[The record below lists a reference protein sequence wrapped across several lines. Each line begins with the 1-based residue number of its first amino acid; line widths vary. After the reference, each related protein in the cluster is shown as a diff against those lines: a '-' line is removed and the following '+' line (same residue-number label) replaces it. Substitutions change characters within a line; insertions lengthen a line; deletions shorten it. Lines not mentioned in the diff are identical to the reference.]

1 MKKLNLILI
10 SFLSFSF
17 SQSLDSLDIVI
28 NNLRTIVEN
37 ASRTNKKVL
46 VDDFTG
52 LDCPYCGYAS
62 LAVSDMLDEFP
73 ETLISAQ
80 WHLSNFTP
88 DDSDFDECI
97 YVSNVEECFETRAN
111 YYGWD
116 SINAVP
122 IEAFNGLEVIT
133 GANSEL
139 EAYNGY
145 VPIYQSL
152 VDQATPYVIDING
165 LKDSLYVEYDVT
177 VTMTANMASDNQY
190 VHVFIVEDNIMSVWW
205 IFGDVNHNARNV
217 VRRWNSVLNL
227 NINETGQS
235 QTFSGAFTINDVAW
249 NPDSI
254 KVIALV
260 QNSSTSEVFQVEQM
274 NINNFDSDGDGIIG
288 SQDNCPDLYN
298 PGQEDIDN
306 DQLGDACDICDNS
319 SVWVSGNINGEVD
332 VDQYYTVDIFDL
344 LTLSDLISSNYSS
357 SCGYQ
362 ISDVNDDGTTNLLD
376 VFEFVALIMQG

>member
-1 MKKLNLILI
+1 MKNLYLFL
-10 SFLSFSF
+10 FLSFSF

-28 NNLRTIVEN
+28 NNLRTVVES

-80 WHLSNFTP
+80 WHLENFTP
-88 DDSDFDECI
+88 DYSDFDDCI
-97 YVSNVEECFETRAN
+97 YNGLVGECFETRAS

-116 SINAVP
+116 TINAVP

-133 GANSEL
+133 GANSQL

-145 VPIYQSL
+145 VPVYQSV
-152 VDQATPYVIDING
+152 VDQATPYNIEING
-165 LKDSLYVEYDVT
+165 LKDSLYVDYEVT
-177 VTMTANMASDNQY
+177 VTMDTDMANDNQY
-190 VHVFIVEDNIMSVWW
+190 VHVFIAEDNIMSVWW
-205 IFGDVNHNARNV
+205 IFGDVDHNARNV
-217 VRRWNSVLNL
+217 VRKWDSVLNL
-227 NINETGQS
+227 DISQEGDS
-235 QTFSGAFTINDVAW
+235 QTFSGSFTIDDSAW

-260 QNSSTSEVFQVEQM
+260 QNSSTKEVFQVEQM
-274 NINNFDSDGDGIIG
+274 NINNFDSDQDGIIG
-288 SQDNCPDLYN
+288 SEDNCPGLYN
-298 PGQEDIDN
+298 PGQEDMDN
-306 DQLGDACDICDNS
+306 DQLGDVCDICDNANI
-319 SVWVSGNINGEVD
+319 WVSGNINGEVD
-332 VDQYYTVDIFDL
+332 IEQSYTIDIFDL
-344 LTLSDLISSNYSS
+344 LTLSDLISSDDSQ

-362 ISDVNDDGTTNLLD
+362 ISDVNNDGATDLLD
-376 VFEFVALIMQG
+376 IFEFVAIIMQG

>member
-1 MKKLNLILI
+1 MKNLYLFL
-10 SFLSFSF
+10 FLSFSF

-28 NNLRTIVEN
+28 NNLRTVVEN

-80 WHLSNFTP
+80 WHLENFTP
-88 DDSDFDECI
+88 DYSDFDDCI
-97 YVSNVEECFETRAN
+97 YNGLAGECFETRAS

-116 SINAVP
+116 TINAVP

-133 GANSEL
+133 GANSQL

-145 VPIYQSL
+145 VPVYQSI
-152 VDQATPYVIDING
+152 VDQATPYNIDING
-165 LKDSLYVEYDVT
+165 LKDSLYVDYEVT
-177 VTMTANMASDNQY
+177 ITMDTDMANDNQY
-190 VHVFIVEDNIMSVWW
+190 VHIFIAEDNIMSVWW
-205 IFGDVNHNARNV
+205 IFGDVDHNARNV
-217 VRRWNSVLNL
+217 VRKWDSVLNL
-227 NINETGQS
+227 DISQEGDS
-235 QTFSGAFTINDVAW
+235 QTFSGSFTIDDSAW

-260 QNSSTSEVFQVEQM
+260 QNSSTKEVFQVEQM
-274 NINNFDSDGDGIIG
+274 NINNFDSDQDGIIG
-288 SQDNCPDLYN
+288 SEDNCPGLYN
-298 PGQEDIDN
+298 PGQEDMDN
-306 DQLGDACDICDNS
+306 DQLGDVCDICDNANI
-319 SVWVSGNINGEVD
+319 WVSGNINGEVD
-332 VDQYYTVDIFDL
+332 VDQSYTIDIFDL
-344 LTLSDLISSNYSS
+344 LTLSDLISSDDSE

-362 ISDVNDDGTTNLLD
+362 ISDVNNDGATNLLD
-376 VFEFVALIMQG
+376 IFEFVSIIMQG

>member
-1 MKKLNLILI
+1 MKNLYLFL
-10 SFLSFSF
+10 FLSFSF

-28 NNLRTIVEN
+28 NKLRTVVEN

-80 WHLSNFTP
+80 WHLENFTP
-88 DDSDFDECI
+88 DYSDFDDCI
-97 YVSNVEECFETRAN
+97 YNGLAGECFETRAS

-116 SINAVP
+116 TINAVP

-133 GANSEL
+133 GANSQL

-145 VPIYQSL
+145 VPVYQSI
-152 VDQATPYVIDING
+152 VDQATPYNIDING
-165 LKDSLYVEYDVT
+165 LKDSLYVDYEVT
-177 VTMTANMASDNQY
+177 ITMDTDMANDNQY
-190 VHVFIVEDNIMSVWW
+190 VHIFIAEDNIMSVWW
-205 IFGDVNHNARNV
+205 IFGDVDHNARNV
-217 VRRWNSVLNL
+217 VRKWDSVLNL
-227 NINETGQS
+227 DISQAGDS
-235 QTFSGAFTINDVAW
+235 QTFSGSFTIDDSAW

-260 QNSSTSEVFQVEQM
+260 QNSSTKEVFQVEQM
-274 NINNFDSDGDGIIG
+274 NINNFDSDQDGIIG
-288 SQDNCPDLYN
+288 SEDNCPGLYN
-298 PGQEDIDN
+298 PGQEDMDN
-306 DQLGDACDICDNS
+306 DQLGDVCDICDNANI
-319 SVWVSGNINGEVD
+319 WVSGNINGEVD
-332 VDQYYTVDIFDL
+332 VDQSYTIDIFDL
-344 LTLSDLISSNYSS
+344 LTLSDLISSDDSE

-362 ISDVNDDGTTNLLD
+362 ISDVNNDGATNLLD
-376 VFEFVALIMQG
+376 IFEFVAVIMQG

>member
-1 MKKLNLILI
+1 MKNLYLFL
-10 SFLSFSF
+10 FLSFSF

-28 NNLRTIVEN
+28 NNLRTVVEN

-80 WHLSNFTP
+80 WHLENFTP
-88 DDSDFDECI
+88 DYSDFDDCI
-97 YVSNVEECFETRAN
+97 YNGLAGECFETRAS

-116 SINAVP
+116 TINAVP

-133 GANSEL
+133 GANSQL

-145 VPIYQSL
+145 VPVYQSI
-152 VDQATPYVIDING
+152 VDQATPYNIEING
-165 LKDSLYVEYDVT
+165 LKDSLYVDYEVT
-177 VTMTANMASDNQY
+177 ITMDTDMANDNQY
-190 VHVFIVEDNIMSVWW
+190 VHIFIAEDNIMSVWW
-205 IFGDVNHNARNV
+205 IFGDVDHNARNV
-217 VRRWNSVLNL
+217 VRKWDSVLNL
-227 NINETGQS
+227 DISQEGDS
-235 QTFSGAFTINDVAW
+235 QTFSGSFTIDDSAW

-260 QNSSTSEVFQVEQM
+260 QNSSTKEVFQVEQM
-274 NINNFDSDGDGIIG
+274 NINNFDSDQDGIIG
-288 SQDNCPDLYN
+288 SEDNCPGLYN
-298 PGQEDIDN
+298 PGQEDMDN
-306 DQLGDACDICDNS
+306 DQLGDVCDICDNANI
-319 SVWVSGNINGEVD
+319 WVSGNINGEVD
-332 VDQYYTVDIFDL
+332 VDQSYTIDIFDL
-344 LTLSDLISSNYSS
+344 LTLSDLISSDDSE

-362 ISDVNDDGTTNLLD
+362 ISDVNNDGATNLLD
-376 VFEFVALIMQG
+376 IFEFVAIIMQG

>member
-1 MKKLNLILI
+1 MRNLYLFL
-10 SFLSFSF
+10 FLSFSF

-28 NNLRTIVEN
+28 NNLRTVVEN

-80 WHLSNFTP
+80 WHLENFTP
-88 DDSDFDECI
+88 DYSDFDDCT
-97 YVSNVEECFETRAN
+97 YNGLAGECFETRAS

-116 SINAVP
+116 TINAVP

-133 GANSEL
+133 GANSQL

-145 VPIYQSL
+145 VPVYQSI
-152 VDQATPYVIDING
+152 VDQATPYNIEING
-165 LKDSLYVEYDVT
+165 LKDSLYVDYEVT
-177 VTMTANMASDNQY
+177 ITMETNMANDNQY
-190 VHVFIVEDNIMSVWW
+190 VHVFIAEDNIMSVWW
-205 IFGDVNHNARNV
+205 IFGDVDHNARNV
-217 VRRWNSVLNL
+217 VRKWDSVLNL
-227 NINETGQS
+227 DISEEGDS
-235 QTFSGAFTINDVAW
+235 QTFSGSFTIEDNAW

-260 QNSSTSEVFQVEQM
+260 QNSSTKEVFQVEQM
-274 NINNFDSDGDGIIG
+274 NINNFDADQDGIIG
-288 SQDNCPDLYN
+288 SEDNCPGLYN
-298 PGQEDIDN
+298 PGQDDIDN
-306 DQLGDACDICDNS
+306 DQLGDVCDICDNAN
-319 SVWVSGNINGEVD
+319 VWVSGNINGEVD
-332 VDQYYTVDIFDL
+332 LEQSYTTDIFDL
-344 LTLSDLISSNYSS
+344 LTLSDLISSDDSE

-362 ISDVNDDGTTNLLD
+362 ISDVNNDGATNLLD
-376 VFEFVALIMQG
+376 IFEFVAIIMQS

>member
-1 MKKLNLILI
+1 MRNLYLFL
-10 SFLSFSF
+10 FLSFSF

-28 NNLRTIVEN
+28 NNLRTVVEN

-80 WHLSNFTP
+80 WHLENFTP
-88 DDSDFDECI
+88 DYSDFDDCT
-97 YVSNVEECFETRAN
+97 YNGLAGECFETRAS

-116 SINAVP
+116 TINAVP

-133 GANSEL
+133 GANSQL

-145 VPIYQSL
+145 VPVYQSI
-152 VDQATPYVIDING
+152 VDQATPYNIEING
-165 LKDSLYVEYDVT
+165 LKDSLYVDYEVT
-177 VTMTANMASDNQY
+177 ITMETNMANDNQY
-190 VHVFIVEDNIMSVWW
+190 VHVFIAEDNIMSVWW
-205 IFGDVNHNARNV
+205 IFGDVDHNARNV
-217 VRRWNSVLNL
+217 VRKWDSVLNL
-227 NINETGQS
+227 DISEEGDS
-235 QTFSGAFTINDVAW
+235 QTFSGSFTIEDNAW

-260 QNSSTSEVFQVEQM
+260 QNSSTKEVFQVEQM
-274 NINNFDSDGDGIIG
+274 NINNFDADQDGIIG
-288 SQDNCPDLYN
+288 SEDNCPGLYN
-298 PGQEDIDN
+298 PGQDDIDN
-306 DQLGDACDICDNS
+306 DQLGDVCDICDNAN
-319 SVWVSGNINGEVD
+319 VWVSGNINGEVD
-332 VDQYYTVDIFDL
+332 LEQSYTTDIFDL
-344 LTLSDLISSNYSS
+344 LTLSDLISSDDSE

-362 ISDVNDDGTTNLLD
+362 ISDVNNDGTTNLLD
-376 VFEFVALIMQG
+376 IFEFVAIIMQS

>member
-1 MKKLNLILI
+1 MKNLYLFL
-10 SFLSFSF
+10 FLSFSF

-28 NNLRTIVEN
+28 NNLRTVVEN

-80 WHLSNFTP
+80 WHLENFTP
-88 DDSDFDECI
+88 DYSDFDDCI
-97 YVSNVEECFETRAN
+97 YNGLAGECFETRAS

-116 SINAVP
+116 TINAVP

-133 GANSEL
+133 GANSQL

-145 VPIYQSL
+145 VPVYQSI
-152 VDQATPYVIDING
+152 VDQATPYNIDING
-165 LKDSLYVEYDVT
+165 LKDSLYVDYEVT
-177 VTMTANMASDNQY
+177 ITMDTDMANDNQY
-190 VHVFIVEDNIMSVWW
+190 VHIFIAEDNIMSVWW
-205 IFGDVNHNARNV
+205 IFGDVDHNARNV
-217 VRRWNSVLNL
+217 VRKWDSVLNL
-227 NINETGQS
+227 DISQAGDS
-235 QTFSGAFTINDVAW
+235 QTFSGSFTIDDSAW

-260 QNSSTSEVFQVEQM
+260 QNSSTKEVFQVEQM
-274 NINNFDSDGDGIIG
+274 NINNFDSDQDGIIG
-288 SQDNCPDLYN
+288 SEDNCPGLYN
-298 PGQEDIDN
+298 PGQEDMDN
-306 DQLGDACDICDNS
+306 DQLGDVCDICDNAN
-319 SVWVSGNINGEVD
+319 VWVSGNINGEVN
-332 VDQYYTVDIFDL
+332 VDQSYTIDIFDL
-344 LTLSDLISSNYSS
+344 LTLSDLISSDDSE

-362 ISDVNDDGTTNLLD
+362 ISDVNNDGATNLLD
-376 VFEFVALIMQG
+376 IFEFVSIIMQG

>member
-1 MKKLNLILI
+1 MKNLYLFL
-10 SFLSFSF
+10 FLSFSF

-80 WHLSNFTP
+80 WHLENFTP
-88 DDSDFDECI
+88 DYSDFDDCI
-97 YVSNVEECFETRAN
+97 YNGLAGECFETRAS

-116 SINAVP
+116 TINAVP

-133 GANSEL
+133 GANSQL

-145 VPIYQSL
+145 VPVYQSI
-152 VDQATPYVIDING
+152 VDQATPYNIDING
-165 LKDSLYVEYDVT
+165 LKDSLYVDYEVT
-177 VTMTANMASDNQY
+177 ITMDTDMANDNQY
-190 VHVFIVEDNIMSVWW
+190 VHIFIAEDNIMSVWW
-205 IFGDVNHNARNV
+205 IFGDVDHNARNV
-217 VRRWNSVLNL
+217 VRKWDSVLNL
-227 NINETGQS
+227 DISQAGDS
-235 QTFSGAFTINDVAW
+235 QTFSGSFTIDDSAW

-260 QNSSTSEVFQVEQM
+260 QNSSTKEVFQVEQM
-274 NINNFDSDGDGIIG
+274 NINNFDSDQDGIIG
-288 SQDNCPDLYN
+288 SEDNCPGLYN
-298 PGQEDIDN
+298 PGQEDMDN
-306 DQLGDACDICDNS
+306 DQLGDVCDICDNANI
-319 SVWVSGNINGEVD
+319 WVSGNINGEVD
-332 VDQYYTVDIFDL
+332 VDQSYTIDIFDL
-344 LTLSDLISSNYSS
+344 LTLSDLISSDDSE

-362 ISDVNDDGTTNLLD
+362 ISDVNNDGATNLLD
-376 VFEFVALIMQG
+376 IFEFVAVIMQG

>member
-1 MKKLNLILI
+1 MKNLYLFL
-10 SFLSFSF
+10 FLSFSF

-80 WHLSNFTP
+80 WHLENFTP
-88 DDSDFDECI
+88 DYSDFDDCI
-97 YVSNVEECFETRAN
+97 YNGLAGECFETRAS

-116 SINAVP
+116 TINAVP

-133 GANSEL
+133 GANSQL

-145 VPIYQSL
+145 VPVYQSI
-152 VDQATPYVIDING
+152 VDQATPYNIDING
-165 LKDSLYVEYDVT
+165 LKDSLYVDYEVT
-177 VTMTANMASDNQY
+177 ITMDTDMANDNQY
-190 VHVFIVEDNIMSVWW
+190 VHIFIAEDNIMSVWW
-205 IFGDVNHNARNV
+205 IFGDVDHNARNV
-217 VRRWNSVLNL
+217 VRKWDSVLNL
-227 NINETGQS
+227 DISQEGDS
-235 QTFSGAFTINDVAW
+235 QTFSGSFNIDDSAW

-260 QNSSTSEVFQVEQM
+260 QNSSTKEVFQVEQM
-274 NINNFDSDGDGIIG
+274 NINNFDSDQDGIIG
-288 SQDNCPDLYN
+288 SEDNCPGLYN
-298 PGQEDIDN
+298 PGQEDMDN
-306 DQLGDACDICDNS
+306 DQLGDVCDICDNANI
-319 SVWVSGNINGEVD
+319 WVSGNINGEVD
-332 VDQYYTVDIFDL
+332 IEQSYTIDIFDL
-344 LTLSDLISSNYSS
+344 LTLSDLISSDDSE

-362 ISDVNDDGTTNLLD
+362 ISDVNNDGATNLLD
-376 VFEFVALIMQG
+376 IFEFVAIIMQG

>member
-1 MKKLNLILI
+1 MRNLYLFL
-10 SFLSFSF
+10 FLSFSF

-28 NNLRTIVEN
+28 NNLRTVVEN

-80 WHLSNFTP
+80 WHLENFTP
-88 DDSDFDECI
+88 DYSDFDDCI
-97 YVSNVEECFETRAN
+97 YNGLAGECFETRAS

-116 SINAVP
+116 TINAVP

-133 GANSEL
+133 GANSQL

-145 VPIYQSL
+145 VPVYQSI
-152 VDQATPYVIDING
+152 VDQATPYNIEING
-165 LKDSLYVEYDVT
+165 LKDSLYVDYEVT
-177 VTMTANMASDNQY
+177 ITMETNMANDNQY
-190 VHVFIVEDNIMSVWW
+190 VHVFIAEDNIMSVWW
-205 IFGDVNHNARNV
+205 IFGDVDHNARNV
-217 VRRWNSVLNL
+217 VRKWDSVLNL
-227 NINETGQS
+227 DISQEGDS
-235 QTFSGAFTINDVAW
+235 QTFSGSFTIDDSAW

-260 QNSSTSEVFQVEQM
+260 QNSSTKEVFQVEQM
-274 NINNFDSDGDGIIG
+274 NINNFDSDQDGIIG
-288 SQDNCPDLYN
+288 SEDNCPGLYN

-306 DQLGDACDICDNS
+306 DQLGDVCDICDNAN
-319 SVWVSGNINGEVD
+319 VWVSGNINGEVD
-332 VDQYYTVDIFDL
+332 AEQSYTTDIFDL
-344 LTLSDLISSNYSS
+344 LTLSDLISSDDSE

-362 ISDVNDDGTTNLLD
+362 ISDVNNDGATNLLD
-376 VFEFVALIMQG
+376 VFEFVAIIMQS

>member
-1 MKKLNLILI
+1 MFL
-10 SFLSFSF
+10 FLSFSF

-28 NNLRTIVEN
+28 NNLRTVVEN

-80 WHLSNFTP
+80 WHLENFTP
-88 DDSDFDECI
+88 DYSDFDDCI
-97 YVSNVEECFETRAN
+97 YNGLAGECFETRAS

-116 SINAVP
+116 TINAVP

-133 GANSEL
+133 GANSQL

-145 VPIYQSL
+145 VPVYQSI
-152 VDQATPYVIDING
+152 VDQATPYNIDING
-165 LKDSLYVEYDVT
+165 LKHSLYVDYEVT
-177 VTMTANMASDNQY
+177 ITMDTDMANDNQY
-190 VHVFIVEDNIMSVWW
+190 VHIFIAEDNIMSVWW
-205 IFGDVNHNARNV
+205 IFGDVDHNARNV
-217 VRRWNSVLNL
+217 VRKWDSVLNL
-227 NINETGQS
+227 DISQEGDS
-235 QTFSGAFTINDVAW
+235 QTFSGSFTIDDSAW

-260 QNSSTSEVFQVEQM
+260 QNSSTKEVFQVEQM
-274 NINNFDSDGDGIIG
+274 NINDFDSDQDGIIG
-288 SQDNCPDLYN
+288 SEDNCPGLYN
-298 PGQEDIDN
+298 PGQEDMDN
-306 DQLGDACDICDNS
+306 DQLGDVCDICDNAN
-319 SVWVSGNINGEVD
+319 VWVSGNINGEVN
-332 VDQYYTVDIFDL
+332 VDQSYTIDIFDL
-344 LTLSDLISSNYSS
+344 LTLSDLISSDDSE

-362 ISDVNDDGTTNLLD
+362 ISDVNNDGATNLLD
-376 VFEFVALIMQG
+376 IFEFVAIIMQG